1 MREQLRFLKS
11 DTNASFKEMQS
22 AGNTTEAYSEK
33 AKKLAQQLKVEKE
46 ILQQSR
52 EQVKE
57 LTSSFNRQED
67 T

>member
-1 MREQLRFLKS
+1 MR
-11 DTNASFKEMQS
+11 S

-67 T
+67 TLKKNLKHLAA